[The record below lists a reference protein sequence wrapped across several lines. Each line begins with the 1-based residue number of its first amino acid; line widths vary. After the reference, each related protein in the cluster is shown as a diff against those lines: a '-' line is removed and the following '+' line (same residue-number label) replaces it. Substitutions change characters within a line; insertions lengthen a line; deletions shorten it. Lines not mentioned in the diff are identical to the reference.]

1 MTSRSLATEHC
12 AVSTLW
18 GPPGTLTWKSKE
30 RDSLELGWGL
40 LGLRDVRA
48 QEKMG
53 VSEKLGDGLSSE
65 NMRTVATA
73 VPSVPQC
80 GHVRALIGRP
90 VKVARGPWHQDARL
104 FSTGRG
110 YAETLVAH
118 GSQACWGELGRV
130 AGSAQ
135 VGFPEPRSPTE
146 KEDIQETQGNGYI
159 GGHQLMAALLL
170 RALGEAL
177 LWSTGLGS
185 RTGQRGLGS

>member
-65 NMRTVATA
+65 NMRTVETA

-80 GHVRALIGRP
+80 GHVRALR
-90 VKVARGPWHQDARL
+90 
-104 FSTGRG
+104 
-110 YAETLVAH
+110 
-118 GSQACWGELGRV
+118 
-130 AGSAQ
+130 
-135 VGFPEPRSPTE
+135 
-146 KEDIQETQGNGYI
+146 
-159 GGHQLMAALLL
+159 
-170 RALGEAL
+170 
-177 LWSTGLGS
+177 
-185 RTGQRGLGS
+185 